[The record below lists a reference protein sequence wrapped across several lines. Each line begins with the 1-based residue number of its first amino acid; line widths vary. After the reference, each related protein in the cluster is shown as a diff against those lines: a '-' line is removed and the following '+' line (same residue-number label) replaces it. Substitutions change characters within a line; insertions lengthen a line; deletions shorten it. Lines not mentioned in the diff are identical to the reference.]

1 MKLSLI
7 NPSPNEELRE
17 RIRGEASWPPL
28 GLLYMATVL
37 KEKGLGVSILDQP
50 AKGYSIED
58 TVRWV
63 EGEDPDVLGFSGLSM
78 SGRTAALTSIEVK
91 KTLPDLPIVFG
102 GLYATFNAERV
113 LGKYPSVD
121 IVARGEGEET
131 IVDLVDTLK
140 TGGSLKEVQGIAF
153 RDRDAVFSTPD
164 RPLIEDLDSL
174 PFPDRSLLDDEYH
187 SDIGGANIAV
197 KKFTSVISSRG
208 CVYRCRFCSC
218 HQLCRGR
225 WRARSVDNTM
235 EELHYLASEGYKQF
249 IFIDDCFT
257 LNPKRAIEICRRMR
271 EEKLDFEWICEGRVD
286 SSSYEMLREISRA
299 GCKIIYFGI
308 ESANQSILD
317 YYEKSITPEQSV
329 QAVETARRAGIDLI
343 MGTFIVGAPD
353 ETREEIQNTLDFAKK
368 LPIDL
373 PQFNVLGIHPGM
385 DIWNEMKAKGYVDEE
400 RYWETGVGVPRICP
414 TAVPFQEIGDMIKDA
429 VYDFALRPGFILGQI
444 GRTLK
449 SPYRLGVVLNNL
461 GRLGEIRKTFQ
472 NPMG

>member
-1 MKLSLI
+1 MKLSFI

-113 LGKYPSVD
+113 LWKYPSVD
-121 IVARGEGEET
+121 VVVRGEGEET
-131 IVDLVDTLK
+131 IVDLVDALE

-153 RDRDAVFSTPD
+153 RDGDAVFSTSD

-197 KKFTSVISSRG
+197 KKFTSVVSSRG

-218 HQLCRGR
+218 HRLCRGR

-257 LNPKRAIEICRRMR
+257 LNPERAIEICRRMR

-286 SSSYEMLREISRA
+286 SGSYEMLREISRA

-308 ESANQSILD
+308 ESANQRILD

-329 QAVETARRAGIDLI
+329 RAVETARRAGIDLI

-353 ETREEIQNTLDFAKK
+353 ETREEIQNTLDFAKR

-373 PQFNVLGIHPGM
+373 PQFNVLGVHPGM
-385 DIWNEMKAKGYVDEE
+385 DIWKEMKAKGYVDEE
-400 RYWETGVGVPRICP
+400 THWETGVGVPRICP
-414 TAVPFQEIGDMIKDA
+414 TAVPFQEIAGMIKDA
-429 VYDFALRPGFILGQI
+429 VHDFAFRPGFILGQVW
-444 GRTLK
+444 RTLK

-461 GRLGEIRKTFQ
+461 GRLGEIRETFQ